1 MKYLVFVEIIIEC
14 LSSVYVKR
22 IFMLQNVKIRNVMNT
37 VAINESTRGEN
48 GDNFNIE
55 AIVSGART
63 SAIEKV
69 IT

>member
-1 MKYLVFVEIIIEC
+1 MYFVLAEIVIEC
-14 LSSVYVKR
+14 LSSVYVKKM
-22 IFMLQNVKIRNVMNT
+22 FMLQNVKIRNVMNT
-37 VAINESTRGEN
+37 VAINNSTIVGK
-48 GDNFNIE
+48 GDSFNIE

>member
-1 MKYLVFVEIIIEC
+1 MYFVLAEMTMEY
-14 LSSVYVKR
+14 LSSVYVKK
-22 IFMLQNVKIRNVMNT
+22 IFMLQNVNIKNVMNT
-37 VAINESTRGEN
+37 VPINNSTRGGK
-48 GDNFNIE
+48 GDSFNID